1 VIAGSDC
8 SATGIGADTIVK
20 PIWEITHD
28 GSIWDH
34 SSSTCVDDEGNV
46 YIVGRTNST
55 SGIAFKSQ
63 HLDSLQGDYD
73 GFLIKYSP
81 AGELLWATY
90 VGGEDFDHISCIDT
104 DGDGN
109 IFIAGQSPSKN
120 NISTAGAHQDT
131 CYCNMYH
138 RPGFIMKFNSLGVK
152 LWGTYYGQLFTPIED
167 LIYSE
172 SDNSILITGTTRD
185 TNFISFPQNSSPDI
199 IDHKTRFGFVSKFD
213 TDGQIIWGK
222 YISTYGARDL
232 PKGITLDEENK
243 IVITG
248 FTESTNLK
256 SAINSP
262 HGGGD
267 GFVMK
272 LDNSG
277 TIEWSRFIGGSNYDL
292 AQTVKIKSDS
302 IFVCGETRSDN
313 FSEISK
319 GYQDY
324 FGGGVKDGF
333 LICLSSQG
341 DPIYG
346 TYIGGEGDDDASDFD
361 LLSTDKSSIIITG
374 KTTSFNN
381 ISTDGAYQS
390 SYNGGWDSYLVS
402 LDMNGNRNWGTY
414 YHLDIKGW
422 ENKYVLS
429 GVDCRDSTIYLGGDT
444 NAGVNGFNTNLFLSR
459 LSINSDIG
467 VAILPS
473 HIESVSIH
481 PNPTA
486 DKVYINRGNTFEAIK
501 YSLSSISGTPI
512 ESKYIFDN
520 IIDLKN
526 LGSGIYHLMIYNDD
540 SHVLYNGLVVK
551 IE

>member
-1 VIAGSDC
+1 MIGGIDC
-8 SATGIGADTIVK
+8 AATGIGADTIVK

-28 GSIWDH
+28 GSTWDH
-34 SSSTCVDDEGNV
+34 GYSSCIDGEGNV
-46 YIVGRTNST
+46 YIVGKTNST

-63 HLDSLQGDYD
+63 HLDSLQGKYD

-90 VGGEDFDHISCIDT
+90 VGGEDTDIVTCIDT

-109 IFIAGQSPSKN
+109 IFIAGHGPSKN
-120 NISTAGAHQDT
+120 NISTAGAYQDT

-138 RPGFIMKFNSLGVK
+138 EPGFIMKFNSLGVK
-152 LWGTYYGQLFTPIED
+152 LWGTYYGQLFTEPED

-185 TNFISFPQNSSPDI
+185 TNFISFPQNSSPGGI
-199 IDHKTRFGFVSKFD
+199 VTKTRFGFVSKFD

-222 YISTYGARDL
+222 YISTFGARDL
-232 PKGITLDEENK
+232 PQGITLDEEDN
-243 IVITG
+243 IIITG
-248 FTESTNLK
+248 TTESTDLVF
-256 SAINSP
+256 AINFP
-262 HGGGD
+262 YGGVD

-277 TIEWSRFIGGSNYDL
+277 TIKWSRFIGGNNYDGV
-292 AQTVKIKSDS
+292 QTVKIKSDS
-302 IFVCGETRSDN
+302 IFVCGRTFSDD
-313 FSEISK
+313 FSEISS

-324 FGGGVKDGF
+324 FGGGASDGF
-333 LICLSSQG
+333 LICLSNEG

-346 TYIGGEGDDDASDFD
+346 TYLGGEGDDNALDIDI
-361 LLSTDKSSIIITG
+361 LNGKESSIIVAG
-374 KTTSFNN
+374 ETTSFNN
-381 ISTDGAYQS
+381 IATDRAYQS
-390 SYNGGWDSYLVS
+390 NYNGNDDSYLIS

-414 YHLDIKGW
+414 YHLDIKGG
-422 ENKYVLS
+422 ESKLIR
-429 GVDCRDSTIYLGGDT
+429 GVDCRDSTIYLGGNT

-473 HIESVSIH
+473 HIESVTIH

-486 DKVYINRGNTFEAIK
+486 DKLYVNRGNTFEAIK

-512 ESKYIFDN
+512 ESKYIFNN

-526 LGSGIYHLMIYNDD
+526 LGSGIYHLMIYNDE
-540 SHVLYNGLVVK
+540 SRVLYNGLVEK
-551 IE
+551 I